1 MWTEM
6 GKRGETLQQRPVIPP
21 CRDHP
26 HSPFTKNML
35 ATLSQLDPNLGADFV
50 KKEQAV
56 ETNVKK

>member
-1 MWTEM
+1 M

-35 ATLSQLDPNLGADFV
+35 ATLSNGKLYIAAKLGA
-50 KKEQAV
+50 
-56 ETNVKK
+56 